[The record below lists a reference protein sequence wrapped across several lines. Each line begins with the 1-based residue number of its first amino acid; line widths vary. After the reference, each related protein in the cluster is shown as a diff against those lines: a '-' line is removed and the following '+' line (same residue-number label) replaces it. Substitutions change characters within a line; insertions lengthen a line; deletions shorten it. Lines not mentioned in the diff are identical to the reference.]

1 MEATPATPSPTSVRA
16 IVLAH
21 DEPDHL
27 MRLGEDETLC
37 GAYVHSGA
45 YAPQRYDG
53 RRTCREC
60 RQLAKALGLG
70 IATRSHDATR
80 DTT

>member
-1 MEATPATPSPTSVRA
+1 M
-16 IVLAH
+16 VLGQ

-27 MRLGEDETLC
+27 MRAGEDETLC
-37 GAYVHSGA
+37 GAYVHGGA

-53 RRTCREC
+53 RRTCRAC
-60 RQLAKALGLG
+60 RQLAKVQGLR
-70 IATRSHDATR
+70 IVAQSPDATR